1 MPYGHNRQK
10 RIVCLLLCSAPY
22 VMLSTPCA
30 SAQSTP
36 APASSVLDQS
46 AGEIIVT
53 ANKRGGQSLILIPQ
67 SIQALTGDSLAKA
80 GNQQFIDIAAKIPG
94 LLVQDLGPGDK
105 KYVIRGLNSV
115 GDSTTGVY
123 YDEAVIS
130 GSNGDDGGGF
140 EPDIRLYDLDRVE
153 VLRGPQGTLYGA
165 SSESGTI
172 RFITKK
178 PDLTEVG
185 GYVTG
190 EGSYTEH
197 GGGNYHF
204 NGAVN
209 LPVVSDHL
217 AVRVVGWSDHDSGY
231 IDQPRIPVGQLKGIN
246 NDNVGGVRIHLRWQ
260 PSNRVNFLATFTE
273 QTTDSNGSS
282 RYTPP
287 GVTSFGIPGDPVLH
301 PITGADLIN
310 TDVARS
316 PYHEHL
322 EVYSL
327 TGDFQVLNGNVTA
340 TINQFYRRLGF
351 NFDSTPIL
359 IHFGVPVAAETLE
372 PRDRRVT
379 SSELRYA
386 SKFSGPFNFVV
397 GGFYQHVVQDL
408 GVEVLATNSLG
419 FPIGPFGA
427 DDSFDALAHPGTGS
441 TFFGRTDHRGNDEYA
456 GFGEATLNVTS
467 KLTILAGIRYYSE
480 NLSGLQVQTHPFG
493 GFPGAPNFV
502 PVVENGNFSKVTY
515 KGNISYRL
523 SPALLPYFTISSGF
537 RSGGVNAKSEPFEPI
552 PNNYGPD
559 VVTNYEVG
567 TKGRILGNVVTYSA
581 DLYLIEWDNIQVGVT
596 TADGAFNYIANA
608 GSAEVKGFEFDL
620 TAKPFQH
627 LTVTASGS
635 YQDAKLTQGVAQAS
649 GPANAS
655 LGVAGDHIQN
665 VPAFQGYVG
674 IDYMRPISD
683 EINGTAALDIIY
695 RDPTDNRLH
704 ASGDPFNVH
713 LASYTLLNLRLGM
726 TYEKWNATFFVRNL
740 ANERAQ
746 IDAISS
752 VQDPQALLTV
762 RPRTTG
768 VTITRKF

>member
-1 MPYGHNRQK
+1 MRTM
-10 RIVCLLLCSAPY
+10 IAPI
-22 VMLSTPCA
+22 ST
-30 SAQSTP
+30 
-36 APASSVLDQS
+36 SSVVAIAVLLASPVARAQTSKIESSSVPDAN

-53 ANKRGGQSLILIPQ
+53 ANKRGGQSLLTIPQ

-80 GNQQFIDIAAKIPG
+80 GNQQFVDIAPKIPG
-94 LLVQDLGPGDK
+94 LQIQDLGPGDK

-178 PDLTEVG
+178 PNLTKVE

-204 NGAVN
+204 NGAIN
-209 LPVVSDHL
+209 LPIIDDHL
-217 AVRVVGWSDHDSGY
+217 GVRVVGWTDNDSGY
-231 IDQPRIPVGQLKGIN
+231 IDMPRLPAGPLRGIN
-246 NDNVGGVRIHLRWQ
+246 NENTSGVRIHLRWQ
-260 PSNRVNFLATFTE
+260 PSALVDLLATFTE
-273 QTTDSNGSS
+273 QTTSSNGSS

-287 GVTSFGIPGDPVLH
+287 GVTSFGVVGDPVLH
-301 PITGADLIN
+301 PVPGGDLIN

-316 PYHEHL
+316 PYNEHL

-327 TGDFQVLNGNVTA
+327 TGNFAILSGYVTA
-340 TINQFYRRLGF
+340 TVNQFYRRQDF

-359 IHFGVPVAAETLE
+359 VHFGVPVPAETLE
-372 PRDRRVT
+372 PRNRSVT

-386 SKFSGPFNFVV
+386 SKFSGPLNFVV
-397 GGFYQHVVQDL
+397 GGFYQHTEANLVVD
-408 GVEVLATNSLG
+408 VLATNSLG
-419 FPIGPFGA
+419 LPIGPFSP
-427 DDSFDALAHPGTGS
+427 DDAADALAHPGTGS
-441 TFFGRTDHRGNDEYA
+441 TFFGRTDHRENNEYA
-456 GFGEATLNVTS
+456 GFGEATFNLTS
-467 KLTILAGIRYYSE
+467 KLIILGGIRYYSE
-480 NLSGLQVQTHPFG
+480 DVKGLQVQTHPFG

-502 PVVENGNFSKVTY
+502 PVPENGNFSKVTY
-515 KGNISYRL
+515 KGNISYKL
-523 SPALLPYFTISSGF
+523 SPALLPYFTVSSGF

-552 PNNYGPD
+552 PNNFGPD

-567 TKGRILGNVVTYSA
+567 TKGRILGNALTYSLDA
-581 DLYLIEWDNIQVGVT
+581 YLIEWDNIQVGVT
-596 TADGAFNYIANA
+596 TADGAFNYVANA
-608 GSAEVKGFEFDL
+608 GSAEVKGFEFEFAARPFRYL
-620 TAKPFQH
+620 TA
-627 LTVTASGS
+627 TASGS
-635 YQDAKLTQGVAQAS
+635 YQDAKLTAGVLQAP
-649 GPANAS
+649 GPVNPS
-655 LGVAGDHIQN
+655 LGVKGDHIQN
-665 VPAFQGYVG
+665 VPAFQAYLGV
-674 IDYMRPISD
+674 DYTRPLSD
-683 EINGTAALDIIY
+683 ELQGTAALDVIY

-713 LASYTLLNLRLGM
+713 LAAYTLLNLRLGL

-740 ANERAQ
+740 TDERAQ

-752 VQDPQALLTV
+752 TQDPEALLTV

-768 VTITRKF
+768 VTVTRTF